1 MTATTSQKNIR
12 NFSIISHIDHGKSTL
27 ADRMLE
33 LTERVVKREMKEQ
46 FLDQLDL
53 ERERGITIKMQ
64 PVQLRYRSKGN
75 SYQLNLIDTP
85 GHIDFEYE
93 VSRSLKAVEG
103 VILLVDSS
111 QGIQAQ
117 TIDVLR
123 KAQAEKLAIIPVVNK
138 IDLPQAQ
145 PEKTA
150 RQVRRLLGCSRED
163 IIFISAKTGEGVDS
177 ILTAI
182 VDNFPAPV
190 GERGKPLKALIFD
203 SFYDNH
209 LGIVAYIRV
218 FQGEILPVDNLYY
231 WATKIQAKSKG
242 VGIFTPSLVA
252 KPFLSAGQIGY
263 LATGLKDVD
272 QVLIGDTITRYRSH
286 LPTGWQP
293 LPGFKRVQPRLFS
306 SFYPESGDQ
315 FSLLQQAT
323 AKIALQDSSLVWQN
337 ESSPAFGRGLRGGF
351 LGLLHAEIIQERLE
365 REFDLSLVVTSPS
378 VEYQFKDN
386 SNQLIKTTDPA
397 KVPDRSKIDWIKEPY
412 IKLEIL
418 SPKDYFSKI
427 MDLMKG
433 EGAEYIKTEN
443 NRIFYRLPLRQIII
457 DFADKLKSLSQGY
470 ASFSYKII
478 GYRKSDLV
486 RLDIF
491 LAGERVEPF
500 SQIVP
505 SQKADQTGRR
515 LAKKLK
521 ELLPRQNFQV
531 AIQAVVGGKV
541 VGREDLSA
549 HRKDVT
555 GHLYGGDRTRKDKLL
570 QKQKKGKKKLRKVG
584 RINLPSDIFR
594 KVLAR

>member
-1 MTATTSQKNIR
+1 M
-12 NFSIISHIDHGKSTL
+12 
-27 ADRMLE
+27 
-33 LTERVVKREMKEQ
+33 
-46 FLDQLDL
+46 
-53 ERERGITIKMQ
+53 
-64 PVQLRYRSKGN
+64 
-75 SYQLNLIDTP
+75 IDTP

-103 VILLVDSS
+103 AILLVDSS

-117 TIDVLR
+117 TIDVLEKAR
-123 KAQAEKLAIIPVVNK
+123 KEKLAIIPVINK

-150 RQVRRLLGCSRED
+150 REIKELLDCSQED
-163 IIFISAKTGEGVDS
+163 IIFASAKTGEGVKE
-177 ILTAI
+177 ILAAV

-190 GERGKPLKALIFD
+190 GERRKPLKALVFD

-218 FQGEILPVDNLYY
+218 SQGEILPVDNLYY
-231 WATKIQAKSKG
+231 CATKVQAKSKG
-242 VGIFTPSLVA
+242 VGIFTPSLVE
-252 KPFLSAGQIGY
+252 KPLLSAGQIGY
-263 LATGLKDVD
+263 IATGLKDTQ
-272 QVLIGDTITRYRSH
+272 QVLIGDTVTHYRSS
-286 LPTGWQP
+286 LPAGLNP
-293 LPGFKRVQPRLFS
+293 LPGFKKVQSRLFS

-315 FSLLQQAT
+315 FPALQQAA

-365 REFDLSLVVTSPS
+365 REFDLSLIVTSPS

-386 SNQLIKTTDPA
+386 KNQLIKTTDPA
-397 KVPDRSKIDWIKEPY
+397 KIPDQSMVNWIKEPY
-412 IKLEIL
+412 IELEIL

-433 EGAEYIKTEN
+433 EGAEYIKTEK

-478 GYRKSDLV
+478 GYQKSDLA

-500 SQIVP
+500 SQVVP
-505 SQKADQTGRR
+505 KQKVDQIGRK
-515 LAKKLK
+515 LTKKLK
-521 ELLPRQNFQV
+521 EMLPRQNFQV
-531 AIQAVVGGKV
+531 AIQAAVSGKV
-541 VGREDLSA
+541 VAREDLSA

-570 QKQKKGKKKLRKVG
+570 KKQKKGKKKMRMIG
-584 RINLPSDIFR
+584 RINLPSNIFR
-594 KVLAR
+594 KILER